1 MSYLGIDIGGTKC
14 AVSVGEI
21 TDNRPLI
28 LERTA
33 FPTPSSQEEALEKV
47 TETAGEFIKRYNI
60 TGAGISAG
68 NPMNAPAGMF
78 LNPPNL
84 PGWSGISWTDHI
96 TKTLGIP
103 ARMEND
109 ANACALAEW
118 YWGAGI
124 GCSSMI
130 FLTFGT
136 GFGAGLILD
145 GKLFRGICGNAG
157 EVGHWRMAPFG
168 PSGYGKS
175 GAYEGFCSGGGL
187 AQLGESIVRNRR
199 QTGTP
204 CGLKENDLTAKA
216 ICAAAAAGDPDALEI
231 MKISANKLGTGLA
244 LMIDLLN
251 PERIVIGSIYARQEA
266 LFRDEM
272 LRVLRQEALSD
283 SLAAC
288 DIVPAKLGDSVGDYA
303 AMAII
308 CGDPGQGGAS

>member
-1 MSYLGIDIGGTKC
+1 MRYIGFDIGGTKC
-14 AVSVGEI
+14 AVSVTEVADGK
-21 TDNRPLI
+21 PVI
-28 LERTA
+28 LERAA
-33 FPTPSSQEEALEKV
+33 FPTPASQQAALDTM
-47 TETAGEFIKRYNI
+47 TETARDFMKQYEIAGV
-60 TGAGISAG
+60 GISAG
-68 NPMNAPAGMF
+68 NPMDAPRGVF

-84 PGWSGISWTDHI
+84 PGWSGISWTEHV
-96 TKTLGIP
+96 TQTLGIP

-118 YWGAGI
+118 YWGAGK
-124 GCSSMI
+124 GCRNMI

-145 GKLFRGICGNAG
+145 GKLYRGACGNAG
-157 EVGHWRMAPFG
+157 EVGHWRMADFG

-187 AQLGESIVRNRR
+187 AQLGESVLRNRR

-204 CGLKENDLTAKA
+204 CGLDENDLSARA
-216 ICAAAAAGDPDALEI
+216 ICTAAAAGDPDALEVI
-231 MKISANKLGTGLA
+231 RVSADKLGTGLA

-266 LFRDEM
+266 LFREEM
-272 LRVLRQEALSD
+272 LRVLRREALAD

-288 DIVPAKLGDSVGDYA
+288 EIVPATLGDAVGDYA
-303 AMAII
+303 TLAII
-308 CGDPGQGGAS
+308 YGEH